1 MSYSSYGYIPY
12 LDNYAEAFKVFDTT
26 EPIRGSKPVRVPLGR
41 RSDST
46 KFGISKDLNGDIH
59 LSLYGHT
66 GIVFHQPTNPTDSN
80 TGSLTI
86 GDTSG
91 KRQWRWSSCDSYF
104 ILSVLGRYIK
114 SARTDRGRLV
124 LETRDYQKFVLES
137 KGNLTLTYTIGNAD
151 QSIYNRTRTLTPVPS
166 SNPVLHTYRLNRQ
179 ATNNVRARYGEFYRY
194 MKGMIG
200 VRKELKVNQYFNYRD
215 QENVIDE
222 EYIIRVSEQE
232 QLGVI
237 PQVEQAR
244 DWRGNPLQAKHTIPD
259 PECPMNERNPVEKPA
274 KLTLKY
280 EQDPDCP
287 EGRYRQIESGELYG
301 KWVAAT
307 QEFLSLISVP
317 TSDPDQHEKFR
328 QAFVWLARFS
338 SHRTYRIEEFAISV
352 GAVQKTIDEIIFKWH
367 SEEVIERVP
376 AKPNTV
382 PSARYLKWVTRERD

>member
-1 MSYSSYGYIPY
+1 MSYSSYRYIPF
-12 LDNYAEAFKVFDTT
+12 LDNYTEAFKVFSTT

-66 GIVFHQPTNPTDSN
+66 GIVFHADNHT
-80 TGSLTI
+80 LTI

-114 SARTDRGRLV
+114 NARTDRGRLV
-124 LETRDYQKFVLES
+124 LETRDDQKFVLES
-137 KGNLTLTYTIGNAD
+137 KGNLTLTYNKNALK
-151 QSIYNRTRTLTPVPS
+151 LTPADTEQPT
-166 SNPVLHTYRLNRQ
+166 HYTYRLNRQ

-194 MKGMIG
+194 MKGLIG
-200 VRKELKVNQYFNYRD
+200 VRKELQQHSYYDRPSG
-215 QENVIDE
+215 ETVIDE
-222 EYIIRVSEQE
+222 YYAIPFTGEE
-232 QLGVI
+232 LMGVI
-237 PQVEQAR
+237 PTVTESHRIFKATEQR
-244 DWRGNPLQAKHTIPD
+244 FDPDNPMVD
-259 PECPMNERNPVEKPA
+259 CNPVEKPA

-287 EGRYRQIESGELYG
+287 EGRYRQIESGEMYD

-328 QAFVWLARFS
+328 QAFVWLGHFTGVGS
-338 SHRTYRIEEFAISV
+338 YRSMRVDAIRVEV
-352 GAVQKTIDEIIFKWH
+352 GAMQKTIDEIIFKWH

-382 PSARYLKWVTRERD
+382 PSARYMKWVTRERD

>member
-1 MSYSSYGYIPY
+1 MSYSSYGYIPC
-12 LDNYAEAFKVFDTT
+12 LDNYTEAFKVFSTT

-41 RSDST
+41 RSDSN

-66 GIVFHQPTNPTDSN
+66 GIVFHQPTDSADSN
-80 TGSLTI
+80 TGTLTI

-114 SARTDRGRLV
+114 NARTDRGRLV
-124 LETRDYQKFVLES
+124 LETRDDQKFVLES

-194 MKGMIG
+194 MKGLIG
-200 VRKELKVNQYFNYRD
+200 VRKELQQHSYYDRPSG
-215 QENVIDE
+215 ETVIDE
-222 EYIIRVSEQE
+222 YYAILFTGEE
-232 QLGVI
+232 LMGVI
-237 PQVEQAR
+237 PTVTESHRIFKATEQRFDPDNPMVDCNPTDKPPMLSIRYEQFDLDNNESGYRQVETR
-244 DWRGNPLQAKHTIPD
+244 D
-259 PECPMNERNPVEKPA
+259 
-274 KLTLKY
+274 
-280 EQDPDCP
+280 
-287 EGRYRQIESGELYG
+287 RYN
-301 KWVAAT
+301 KWVAST
-307 QEFLSLISVP
+307 QAFLSLISVP

-328 QAFVWLARFS
+328 QAFVWLGHFTGMGS
-338 SHRTYRIEEFAISV
+338 YRSMRADAIRVEV
-352 GAVQKTIDEIIFKWH
+352 GAMQKTIDEIIFKWH

-382 PSARYLKWVTRERD
+382 PSARYMKWVTRERD

>member
-1 MSYSSYGYIPY
+1 MSYSSYRYIPF
-12 LDNYAEAFKVFDTT
+12 LDNYAEALDHLNKT

-41 RSDST
+41 RSDSN

-66 GIVFHQPTNPTDSN
+66 GIVFHADNHT
-80 TGSLTI
+80 LTI

-114 SARTDRGRLV
+114 NARTDRGRLV
-124 LETRDYQKFVLES
+124 LETRDDQKFVLES
-137 KGNLTLTYTIGNAD
+137 KGNLTLA
-151 QSIYNRTRTLTPVPS
+151 YNKHALKLTPADTEQPT
-166 SNPVLHTYRLNRQ
+166 HYTYRLNRQ

-200 VRKELKVNQYFNYRD
+200 VRKELKVSQYFNYRD
-215 QENVIDE
+215 HENVIDE

-232 QLGVI
+232 QLGVV
-237 PQVEQAR
+237 PQVEQTH
-244 DWRGNPLQAKHTIPD
+244 DWRGNTLQAKHTIPD

-280 EQDPDCP
+280 EQDPDDP
-287 EGRYRQIESGELYG
+287 DGKYRQIESGEMYD
-301 KWVAAT
+301 KWAAAT
-307 QEFLSLISVP
+307 QAFLSLISVP

-382 PSARYLKWVTRERD
+382 PSGKYLKWVTRERD

>member
-1 MSYSSYGYIPY
+1 MSYSSYRYIPF
-12 LDNYAEAFKVFDTT
+12 LDNYTEAFKVFSTT

-66 GIVFHQPTNPTDSN
+66 GIVFHADNHT
-80 TGSLTI
+80 LTI

-124 LETRDYQKFVLES
+124 LETRDDQKFVLES
-137 KGNLTLTYTIGNAD
+137 KGNLTLA
-151 QSIYNRTRTLTPVPS
+151 YNKSTLKLTPADTEQPT
-166 SNPVLHTYRLNRQ
+166 HYTYRLNRQ

-194 MKGMIG
+194 MKGLIG
-200 VRKELKVNQYFNYRD
+200 VRKELQQHSYYDRPSG
-215 QENVIDE
+215 ETVIDE
-222 EYIIRVSEQE
+222 YYAIPFTGEE
-232 QLGVI
+232 LMGVI
-237 PQVEQAR
+237 PTVTESHRIFKATEQR
-244 DWRGNPLQAKHTIPD
+244 FDPDNPMVD
-259 PECPMNERNPVEKPA
+259 CNPVEKPA

-287 EGRYRQIESGELYG
+287 EGRYRQIESGEMYD

-328 QAFVWLARFS
+328 QAFVWLGHFTGVGS
-338 SHRTYRIEEFAISV
+338 YRSMRVDAIRVEV
-352 GAVQKTIDEIIFKWH
+352 GAMQKTIDEIIFKWH

-382 PSARYLKWVTRERD
+382 PSARYMKWVTRERD

>member
-1 MSYSSYGYIPY
+1 MSYSSYRYIPY
-12 LDNYAEAFKVFDTT
+12 LDNYAEAFKVFSTT

-41 RSDST
+41 RQDST

-66 GIVFHQPTNPTDSN
+66 GIVFHQSTDSN

-114 SARTDRGRLV
+114 NARTDRGRLV
-124 LETRDYQKFVLES
+124 LETRDDQKFVLES
-137 KGNLTLTYTIGNAD
+137 KGNLTLA
-151 QSIYNRTRTLTPVPS
+151 YNKSTLKLTPADTEQPT
-166 SNPVLHTYRLNRQ
+166 HYTYRLNRQ

-200 VRKELKVNQYFNYRD
+200 VRKELKVSQYFNYRD
-215 QENVIDE
+215 HENVIDE

-244 DWRGNPLQAKHTIPD
+244 DWRGHTLQAKHTIPD

-287 EGRYRQIESGELYG
+287 EGRYRQIESGEMYD

-328 QAFVWLARFS
+328 QAFVWLARFA

-382 PSARYLKWVTRERD
+382 PSGKYLKWVTRERD

>member
-1 MSYSSYGYIPY
+1 MSYSSYRYIPY
-12 LDNYAEAFKVFDTT
+12 LDNYTEAFKVFDTT

-46 KFGISKDLNGDIH
+46 KFGISKDLNGDIY

-66 GIVFHQPTNPTDSN
+66 GIVFHQPTNLTDSN

-114 SARTDRGRLV
+114 NARTDRGRLV

-137 KGNLTLTYTIGNAD
+137 KGNLTLAYDKSTLK
-151 QSIYNRTRTLTPVPS
+151 LTPADTEQPT
-166 SNPVLHTYRLNRQ
+166 HYTYRLNRQ

-200 VRKELKVNQYFNYRD
+200 VRKELKVSQYFNYRD
-215 QENVIDE
+215 HENVIDE

-237 PQVEQAR
+237 PQVEQTR
-244 DWRGNPLQAKHTIPD
+244 DWRGHTLQAKHTIPD

-287 EGRYRQIESGELYG
+287 EGRYRQIESGELYD
-301 KWVAAT
+301 KWVAST

-382 PSARYLKWVTRERD
+382 PSGKYLKWVTRERD

>member
-1 MSYSSYGYIPY
+1 MSYSSYRYIPF
-12 LDNYAEAFKVFDTT
+12 LDNYTEAFKVFSTT

-41 RSDST
+41 RQDST

-66 GIVFHQPTNPTDSN
+66 AIVFHQPTDSADSN
-80 TGSLTI
+80 TGTLTI
-86 GDTSG
+86 GDASR

-114 SARTDRGRLV
+114 NARTDRGRLV
-124 LETRDYQKFVLES
+124 LETRDDQKFVLES
-137 KGNLTLTYTIGNAD
+137 KGNLTLTYNKNAL
-151 QSIYNRTRTLTPVPS
+151 RLTPADTEQPT
-166 SNPVLHTYRLNRQ
+166 HYTYRLNRQ

-200 VRKELKVNQYFNYRD
+200 VRKELKVSQYFNYRD

-244 DWRGNPLQAKHTIPD
+244 DWRGHTLQAKLTIPD
-259 PECPMNERNPVEKPA
+259 PDCPMNERNPVEKPA

-280 EQDPDCP
+280 EQDPDDP
-287 EGRYRQIESGELYG
+287 EGKYRQVESGELYG
-301 KWVAAT
+301 MWVAAT

-328 QAFVWLARFS
+328 QAFVWLARFA

-382 PSARYLKWVTRERD
+382 PSGKYLKWVTRERD

>member
-1 MSYSSYGYIPY
+1 MSYSSYRYIPF
-12 LDNYAEAFKVFDTT
+12 LDNYAEALDHLNKT

-41 RSDST
+41 RSDSN

-66 GIVFHQPTNPTDSN
+66 GIVFHQPINPTDSN

-114 SARTDRGRLV
+114 NARTDRGRLV
-124 LETRDYQKFVLES
+124 LETRDDQKFVLES
-137 KGNLTLTYTIGNAD
+137 KGNLTLAYDKSTLK
-151 QSIYNRTRTLTPVPS
+151 LTPADTEQPT
-166 SNPVLHTYRLNRQ
+166 HYTYRLNRQ

-200 VRKELKVNQYFNYRD
+200 VRKELKVSQYFNYRD
-215 QENVIDE
+215 HENVIDE

-237 PQVEQAR
+237 PQVEQTH
-244 DWRGNPLQAKHTIPD
+244 DWRGNTLQAKHTIPD

-287 EGRYRQIESGELYG
+287 EGRYRQIESGEMYD
-301 KWVAAT
+301 KWVAST
-307 QEFLSLISVP
+307 QAFLSLISVP

-328 QAFVWLARFS
+328 QAFVWLARFA

-382 PSARYLKWVTRERD
+382 PSGKYLKWVTRERD

>member
-1 MSYSSYGYIPY
+1 MSYSSYRYIPF
-12 LDNYAEAFKVFDTT
+12 LDNYAEALDHLNKT

-41 RSDST
+41 RSDSN

-66 GIVFHQPTNPTDSN
+66 GIVFHADNHT
-80 TGSLTI
+80 LTI

-114 SARTDRGRLV
+114 NARTDRGRLV
-124 LETRDYQKFVLES
+124 LETRDDQKFVLES
-137 KGNLTLTYTIGNAD
+137 KGNLTLTYNKNALK
-151 QSIYNRTRTLTPVPS
+151 LTPADTEQPT
-166 SNPVLHTYRLNRQ
+166 HYTYRLNRQ

-200 VRKELKVNQYFNYRD
+200 VRKELKVSQYFNYRD
-215 QENVIDE
+215 HENVIDE

-232 QLGVI
+232 QLGVV
-237 PQVEQAR
+237 PQVEQTH
-244 DWRGNPLQAKHTIPD
+244 DWRGNTLQAKHTIPD

-287 EGRYRQIESGELYG
+287 EGRYRQIESGEMYD

-382 PSARYLKWVTRERD
+382 PSGKYLKWVTRERD

>member
-1 MSYSSYGYIPY
+1 MSYSSYRYIPY
-12 LDNYAEAFKVFDTT
+12 LDNYTEAFKVFDTT

-41 RSDST
+41 RQDST

-66 GIVFHQPTNPTDSN
+66 GIVFHPSTDSN

-114 SARTDRGRLV
+114 NARTDRGRLV
-124 LETRDYQKFVLES
+124 LETRDDQKFVLES
-137 KGNLTLTYTIGNAD
+137 KGNLTLA
-151 QSIYNRTRTLTPVPS
+151 YNKHALKLTPADTEQPT
-166 SNPVLHTYRLNRQ
+166 HYTYRLNRQ

-200 VRKELKVNQYFNYRD
+200 VRKELKVSQYFNYRD
-215 QENVIDE
+215 HENVIDE

-237 PQVEQAR
+237 PQVEQTH
-244 DWRGNPLQAKHTIPD
+244 DWRGNTLQAKHTIPD

-287 EGRYRQIESGELYG
+287 EGRYRQIESGEMYD

-382 PSARYLKWVTRERD
+382 PSGKYLKWVTRERD

>member
-1 MSYSSYGYIPY
+1 MSYSSYGYIPL
-12 LDNYAEAFKVFDTT
+12 LDNYAEAFKVFSTT

-46 KFGISKDLNGDIH
+46 KFGISKDLNGDIA
-59 LSLYGHT
+59 LTLYGHT
-66 GIVFHQPTNPTDSN
+66 GIVFHQPANPTDSN

-86 GDTSG
+86 GDPSG
-91 KRQWRWSSCDSYF
+91 KRAWRWSSCDSYF

-114 SARTDRGRLV
+114 DARTDRGRLV
-124 LETRDYQKFVLES
+124 LETRDDQKFVLES
-137 KGNLTLTYTIGNAD
+137 KGNLTLAYTIGNAD
-151 QSIYNRTRTLTPVPS
+151 QPIHNRTRTLTPVSS

-200 VRKELKVNQYFNYRD
+200 VRKELKVNQYYNYRD

-237 PQVEQAR
+237 PQV
-244 DWRGNPLQAKHTIPD
+244 D
-259 PECPMNERNPVEKPA
+259 CNPVEKPA

-287 EGRYRQIESGELYG
+287 EGRYRQIEWGEMYD
-301 KWVAAT
+301 KWVAST
-307 QEFLSLISVP
+307 QAFLSLISVP

-352 GAVQKTIDEIIFKWH
+352 GAMQETIDEIIFKWH

-382 PSARYLKWVTRERD
+382 PSARYMKWVTRERD

>member
-1 MSYSSYGYIPY
+1 MSYSSYGYIPC
-12 LDNYAEAFKVFDTT
+12 LDNYTEAFKVFSTT

-41 RSDST
+41 RSDSN

-66 GIVFHQPTNPTDSN
+66 GIVFHADNHT
-80 TGSLTI
+80 LTI

-114 SARTDRGRLV
+114 NARTDRGRLV
-124 LETRDYQKFVLES
+124 LETRDDQKFVLES
-137 KGNLTLTYTIGNAD
+137 KGNLTLTYNKNALK
-151 QSIYNRTRTLTPVPS
+151 LTPADTEQPT
-166 SNPVLHTYRLNRQ
+166 HYTYRLNRQ

-194 MKGMIG
+194 MKGLIG
-200 VRKELKVNQYFNYRD
+200 VRKELQQHSYYDRPSG
-215 QENVIDE
+215 ETVIDE
-222 EYIIRVSEQE
+222 YYAIPFTGEE
-232 QLGVI
+232 LMGVI
-237 PQVEQAR
+237 PTVTESHRIFKATEQR
-244 DWRGNPLQAKHTIPD
+244 FDPDNPMVD
-259 PECPMNERNPVEKPA
+259 CNPVEKPA

-287 EGRYRQIESGELYG
+287 EGRYRQIESGEMYD

-328 QAFVWLARFS
+328 QAFVWLGHFTGVGS
-338 SHRTYRIEEFAISV
+338 YRSMRVDAIRVEV
-352 GAVQKTIDEIIFKWH
+352 GAMQKTIDEIIFKWH

-382 PSARYLKWVTRERD
+382 PSARYMKWVTRERD

>member
-1 MSYSSYGYIPY
+1 
-12 LDNYAEAFKVFDTT
+12 
-26 EPIRGSKPVRVPLGR
+26 
-41 RSDST
+41 
-46 KFGISKDLNGDIH
+46 
-59 LSLYGHT
+59 
-66 GIVFHQPTNPTDSN
+66 
-80 TGSLTI
+80 
-86 GDTSG
+86 
-91 KRQWRWSSCDSYF
+91 
-104 ILSVLGRYIK
+104 VLGRYIK
-114 SARTDRGRLV
+114 NARTDRGRLV
-124 LETRDYQKFVLES
+124 LETRDDQKFVLES

-151 QSIYNRTRTLTPVPS
+151 QSIYNRTRTLTPADTEQPT
-166 SNPVLHTYRLNRQ
+166 HYTYRLNRQ

-200 VRKELKVNQYFNYRD
+200 VRKELKVSQYFNYRD
-215 QENVIDE
+215 HENVIDE

-237 PQVEQAR
+237 PQVEQTH
-244 DWRGNPLQAKHTIPD
+244 DWRGNTLQAKHTIPD

-287 EGRYRQIESGELYG
+287 EGRYKQVESGELYG

-307 QEFLSLISVP
+307 QEFLSLITTP
-317 TSDPDQHEKFR
+317 ADDPDQHEKFR
-328 QAFVWLARFS
+328 QAFVWLARFA

-382 PSARYLKWVTRERD
+382 PSGKYLKWVTRERD

>member
-1 MSYSSYGYIPY
+1 MSYSSYGYIPC
-12 LDNYAEAFKVFDTT
+12 LDNYTEAFKVFSTT

-46 KFGISKDLNGDIH
+46 KFGISKDLNGDIR

-66 GIVFHQPTNPTDSN
+66 GVVFHQPTNPTDSN

-114 SARTDRGRLV
+114 NARTDRGRLV
-124 LETRDYQKFVLES
+124 LETRDDQKFVLES
-137 KGNLTLTYTIGNAD
+137 KGNLTLTYNKNALK
-151 QSIYNRTRTLTPVPS
+151 LTPADTEQPT
-166 SNPVLHTYRLNRQ
+166 HYTYRLNRQ

-194 MKGMIG
+194 MKGLIG
-200 VRKELKVNQYFNYRD
+200 VRKELKVSQYFNYRD

-237 PQVEQAR
+237 PQVEQTH
-244 DWRGNPLQAKHTIPD
+244 DWRGNTLQAKHTIPD

-287 EGRYRQIESGELYG
+287 EGRYRQIESGEMYD

-382 PSARYLKWVTRERD
+382 PSGKYLKWVTRERD

>member
-1 MSYSSYGYIPY
+1 MSYSSYRYIPY
-12 LDNYAEAFKVFDTT
+12 LDNYTEAFKVFSTT

-66 GIVFHQPTNPTDSN
+66 GIVFHQSTDSN

-114 SARTDRGRLV
+114 NARTDRGRLV
-124 LETRDYQKFVLES
+124 LETRDDQKFVLES
-137 KGNLTLTYTIGNAD
+137 KGNLTLAYNKNALK
-151 QSIYNRTRTLTPVPS
+151 LTPADTEQPT
-166 SNPVLHTYRLNRQ
+166 HYTYRLNRQ

-200 VRKELKVNQYFNYRD
+200 VRKELKVSQYFNYRD
-215 QENVIDE
+215 HENVIDE

-237 PQVEQAR
+237 PQVEQTH
-244 DWRGNPLQAKHTIPD
+244 DWRGNTLQAKHTIPD

-287 EGRYRQIESGELYG
+287 EGRYRQIESGEMYD

-382 PSARYLKWVTRERD
+382 PSGKYLKWVTRERD

>member
-1 MSYSSYGYIPY
+1 MSYSSYRYIPF
-12 LDNYAEAFKVFDTT
+12 LDNYTEAFKVFSTT

-41 RSDST
+41 RQDST

-66 GIVFHQPTNPTDSN
+66 GIVFHADNHT
-80 TGSLTI
+80 LTI

-91 KRQWRWSSCDSYF
+91 KRTWRWSSCDSYF

-124 LETRDYQKFVLES
+124 LETRDDQKFVLES
-137 KGNLTLTYTIGNAD
+137 KGNLTLA
-151 QSIYNRTRTLTPVPS
+151 YNKHALKLTPADTEQPT
-166 SNPVLHTYRLNRQ
+166 HYTYRLNRQ

-200 VRKELKVNQYFNYRD
+200 VRKELQQHSYYDRPSG
-215 QENVIDE
+215 ETVIDE
-222 EYIIRVSEQE
+222 YYAIPFTGEE
-232 QLGVI
+232 LMGVI
-237 PQVEQAR
+237 PTVTESHRIFKATEQR
-244 DWRGNPLQAKHTIPD
+244 FDPDNPMVD
-259 PECPMNERNPVEKPA
+259 CNPTDKPA

-287 EGRYRQIESGELYG
+287 EGRYRQVETRDRYN
-301 KWVAAT
+301 KWVAST

-328 QAFVWLARFS
+328 QAFVWLARFA

-352 GAVQKTIDEIIFKWH
+352 GAMQKTIDEIIFKWH

-382 PSARYLKWVTRERD
+382 PSGKYLKWVTRERD

>member
-1 MSYSSYGYIPY
+1 MSYSSYRYIPY
-12 LDNYAEAFKVFDTT
+12 LDNYTEAFKVFSTT

-66 GIVFHQPTNPTDSN
+66 GIVFHQSTNPTDSN

-114 SARTDRGRLV
+114 NARTDRGRLV
-124 LETRDYQKFVLES
+124 LETRDDQKFVLES
-137 KGNLTLTYTIGNAD
+137 KGNLTLTYNKNALK
-151 QSIYNRTRTLTPVPS
+151 LTPADTEQPT
-166 SNPVLHTYRLNRQ
+166 HYTYRLNRQ

-200 VRKELKVNQYFNYRD
+200 VRKELKVSQYFNYRD
-215 QENVIDE
+215 HENVIDE

-237 PQVEQAR
+237 PQVEQTH
-244 DWRGNPLQAKHTIPD
+244 DWRGNTLQAKHTIPD

-287 EGRYRQIESGELYG
+287 EGRYRQIESGEMYD

-328 QAFVWLARFS
+328 QAFVWLARFA

-382 PSARYLKWVTRERD
+382 PSGKYLKWVTRERD

>member
-1 MSYSSYGYIPY
+1 MSYSSYRYIPF
-12 LDNYAEAFKVFDTT
+12 LDNYAEALDHLNKT

-41 RSDST
+41 RSDSN

-66 GIVFHQPTNPTDSN
+66 GIVFHADNHT
-80 TGSLTI
+80 LTI

-114 SARTDRGRLV
+114 NARTDRGRLV
-124 LETRDYQKFVLES
+124 LETRDDQKFVLES
-137 KGNLTLTYTIGNAD
+137 KGNLTLA
-151 QSIYNRTRTLTPVPS
+151 YNKHALKLTPADTEQPT
-166 SNPVLHTYRLNRQ
+166 HYTYRLNRQ

-200 VRKELKVNQYFNYRD
+200 VRKELKVSQYFNYRD
-215 QENVIDE
+215 HENVIDE

-232 QLGVI
+232 QLGVV
-237 PQVEQAR
+237 PQVEQTH
-244 DWRGNPLQAKHTIPD
+244 DWRGNTLQAKHTIPD

-280 EQDPDCP
+280 EQDPDDP
-287 EGRYRQIESGELYG
+287 DGKYRQIESGEMYD

-382 PSARYLKWVTRERD
+382 PSGKYLKWVTRERD

>member
-1 MSYSSYGYIPY
+1 MSYSSYRYIPY
-12 LDNYAEAFKVFDTT
+12 LDNYTEALDHLNKT

-66 GIVFHQPTNPTDSN
+66 GIVFHQSTDSN

-114 SARTDRGRLV
+114 NARTDRGRLV

-137 KGNLTLTYTIGNAD
+137 KGNLTLAYDKSTLK
-151 QSIYNRTRTLTPVPS
+151 LTPADTEQPT
-166 SNPVLHTYRLNRQ
+166 HYTYRLNRQ

-200 VRKELKVNQYFNYRD
+200 VRKELKVSQYFNYRD

-222 EYIIRVSEQE
+222 EYIIRVSEHE

-237 PQVEQAR
+237 PQVEQTH
-244 DWRGNPLQAKHTIPD
+244 DWRGNTLQAKHTIPD

-287 EGRYRQIESGELYG
+287 EGRYRQIESGEMYD
-301 KWVAAT
+301 KWVAST

-382 PSARYLKWVTRERD
+382 PSGKYLKWVTRERD

>member
-1 MSYSSYGYIPY
+1 MSYSSYRYIPY
-12 LDNYAEAFKVFDTT
+12 LDNYTEAFKVFSTT

-41 RSDST
+41 RQDST
-46 KFGISKDLNGDIH
+46 KFGISKAENGDIA
-59 LSLYGHT
+59 LTLYGHT

-86 GDTSG
+86 GDPSG
-91 KRQWRWSSCDSYF
+91 KRHWRWSSCDSYF

-124 LETRDYQKFVLES
+124 LETRDDQKFVLES
-137 KGNLTLTYTIGNAD
+137 KGNLTLAYTKN
-151 QSIYNRTRTLTPVPS
+151 THTLTPADTEQPT
-166 SNPVLHTYRLNRQ
+166 HYTYRLNRQ

-200 VRKELKVNQYFNYRD
+200 VRKELKVSQYFNYRD
-215 QENVIDE
+215 HENVIDE

-237 PQVEQAR
+237 PQVEQTH
-244 DWRGNPLQAKHTIPD
+244 DWRGNTLQAKHTIPD

-287 EGRYRQIESGELYG
+287 EGRYRQIESGEMYD

-307 QEFLSLISVP
+307 QEFLSLITTP
-317 TSDPDQHEKFR
+317 ADDPDQHEKFR

-382 PSARYLKWVTRERD
+382 PSGKYLKWVTRERD